1 MMHVSRLKRLTYTQ
15 AIKDAFVFVSA
26 TALANNANLACL
38 TA

>member
-1 MMHVSRLKRLTYTQ
+1 MMCVSRLKRLAYTQ
-15 AIKDAFVFVSA
+15 AIKNAFDFVSA